1 MLEKHSIYL
10 SSTPGHHNA
19 RHVKKRG
26 RMQRERLSKVFQLGG
41 ICRFQEPFR
50 NWFLCPMKSRMCS
63 SPSRERCQ
71 KDVAWAL
78 NLLKVTAGCQRTC
91 MLWSDRFVTKLPES
105 PGLEDYLRDIREVV
119 RFMRERLNDE
129 DVTPTCTFFRNNGMI
144 AYTKRIAWIWYD
156 EDAGSS
162 SCLVAVSA
170 ISRGYGLPTSAR
182 LHEPKTPQGQ
192 LLKSTAAFLYQMV
205 LSWTLNRSSESGL
218 RSDLKGVLVLA
229 FGCFCWG

>member
-1 MLEKHSIYL
+1 M
-10 SSTPGHHNA
+10 PGMSRSA
-19 RHVKKRG
+19 DGCRG
-26 RMQRERLSKVFQLGG
+26 RGWAKCFNLEGFAVFTNLSGTDFCAQ
-41 ICRFQEPFR
+41 
-50 NWFLCPMKSRMCS
+50 WKSRTCS

-78 NLLKVTAGCQRTC
+78 NLLKVTARGQWACT
-91 MLWSDRFVTKLPES
+91 LLLDRFVTKLPVS

-119 RFMRERLNDE
+119 RFMRERLNHE
-129 DVTPTCTFFRNNGMI
+129 DVTPTCTFFGNNGMI

-192 LLKSTAAFLYQMV
+192 LLKSTAPFLYQMV

-229 FGCFCWG
+229 FGCFWWG